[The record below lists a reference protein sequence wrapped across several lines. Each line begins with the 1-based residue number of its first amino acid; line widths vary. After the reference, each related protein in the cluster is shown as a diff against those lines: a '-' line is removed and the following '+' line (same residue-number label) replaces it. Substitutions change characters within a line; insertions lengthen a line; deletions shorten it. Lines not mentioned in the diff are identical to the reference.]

1 MGCSFCRSRDQIVWV
16 KELVAKLRSAARMQ
30 PRACQ
35 PWVMVQLGQAQK
47 GRKKPAKT
55 VCTIGSSTKVRI
67 STCRALLESAQ
78 DHAVSPLFT
87 RGLDGCAVFLHRHG
101 PRCAA
106 GYCFQS
112 SDRQQR
118 SLPNPDSD
126 EWNRGAANPD
136 RLVSGTTYC

>member
-1 MGCSFCRSRDQIVWV
+1 M
-16 KELVAKLRSAARMQ
+16 
-30 PRACQ
+30 Q
-35 PWVMVQLGQAQK
+35 PWVMACG
-47 GRKKPAKT
+47 KPRRGERSLLKT

-78 DHAVSPLFT
+78 DHALLPLFT
-87 RGLDGCAVFLHRHG
+87 RGLERCAVFLRRHG
-101 PRCAA
+101 PRCTA

-118 SLPNPDSD
+118 SLPAPDSD